1 VSASPTPSAS
11 PLVAMGDPQAPFS
24 RVVAIL
30 HRHGLVDTRS
40 ATPRLAAGARLLS
53 IGDHF
58 DWGGRSHVERAA
70 VAHDG
75 EQCLRFLARHHAD
88 QVIILAGNHDLAR
101 VGELL
106 HVDDATFASL
116 QEAADRHYYDDAS
129 VAHAGAYFKQ
139 CGFLPS
145 TEIAARDLSTF
156 RVSQRKLV
164 LSLLRHRRLR
174 LAHAENGLLFTH
186 AGVTLKA
193 LWHLG
198 LDEGANVEAIADA
211 LNGALDIAVDHCLGA
226 RLKRPLTIPGLHRP
240 GDGIGEGDGILYH
253 RPTFVEDDQW
263 LEPRR
268 FDPRR
273 LPRGLWQVVG
283 HVRDSR
289 CVKALKGWSEV
300 AMPENGVLRHLTV
313 VDGVVRYRHGPP
325 PPRAALPADAAVMIF
340 IDGGMSAT
348 DVDRY
353 QLFDAARVDAART
366 A

>member
-1 VSASPTPSAS
+1 
-11 PLVAMGDPQAPFS
+11 MGDPQAPFS
-24 RVVAIL
+24 RVLGVL
-30 HRHGLVDTRS
+30 GHHGLLDDT
-40 ATPRLAAGARLLS
+40 APTPRLRPGVRLLS

-70 VAHDG
+70 VAHDA
-75 EQCLRFLARHHAD
+75 EQCLRFLAGHDDD
-88 QVIILAGNHDLAR
+88 QVILLAGNHDLAR

-106 HVDDATFASL
+106 HVDDAAFASL
-116 QEAADRHYYDDAS
+116 QEAADLHYYDDPS
-129 VAHAGAYFKQ
+129 VAHAAAFFSR

-145 TEIAARDLSTF
+145 TEIVARDLSTF

-164 LSLLRHRRLR
+164 LSLLRRRRLR
-174 LAHAENGLLFTH
+174 LAHAEHGLLFTH

-198 LDEGANVEAIADA
+198 LDEGAAPATIAAA
-211 LNGALDIAVDHCLGA
+211 LNGALDAAVDTCLGA
-226 RLKRPLTIPGLHRP
+226 RTKRPLTIPGLHRP

-253 RPTFVEDDQW
+253 RPTFVDDDQW

-300 AMPENGVLRHLTV
+300 ALPENGVLRHLTV

-340 IDGGMSAT
+340 IDGGMSAA

-353 QLFDAARVDAART
+353 QLLDAARVDAARVDEWRT